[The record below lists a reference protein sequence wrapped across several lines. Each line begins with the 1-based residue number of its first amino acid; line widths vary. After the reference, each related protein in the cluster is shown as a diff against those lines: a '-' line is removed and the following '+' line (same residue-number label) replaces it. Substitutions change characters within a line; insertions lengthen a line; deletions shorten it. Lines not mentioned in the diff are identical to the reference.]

1 LNKLSIVTRLV
12 ILSVFLLLALI
23 GSNLYLNRVISHSSK
38 ILVDESVLVT
48 SLTTANAA
56 SRAFGDLK
64 YWLTDLAASL
74 LIRSELEA
82 ESAQADLEAA
92 LDKLHLIT
100 PDMVDQ
106 IRSEVEQMVSVSMK
120 AVDSYTDR
128 QRVMGNTQMARARE
142 HIIKVDN
149 MLEAVVNDL
158 ETRAL
163 TQASQTV
170 EDTKKSSR
178 NSVWILV
185 VTSVLGLLLTG
196 FIIDSIRSPLRKLV
210 AAMSD
215 VTEGKLDTIIPAG
228 GSDEIGS
235 MSKTLALFRDSVK
248 ERDRLQVERNKA
260 DEKLRN
266 TQGQLNEALKSMSDG
281 FCLYDK
287 HDVIVLSNQQY
298 TKNIPQITSSNFSAG
313 VSFEEIINASV
324 ENNLISDAIGN
335 EEEWKRNRIHK
346 HKNPGEPFE
355 QKRSDGGWI
364 RIDEKRTSDGGTVAI
379 YTDITE
385 LKAREELLLQAKVVT
400 DNALNELQVVLGN
413 INYGILFLDKDLNIR
428 LSNQAY
434 RSMWEI
440 PESFYENHPSLAE
453 EMEYTRRLSKYGV
466 EADDWENY
474 RDSRIRKI
482 QSGDTQ
488 PQELVLADGRVIQN
502 QCIALPEGGCMLT
515 YFDISEMKEAQET
528 LRAAKEIAEQATA
541 AKSKFLATMSHE
553 IRTPMNG
560 IIGMSNLLLNTDLNK
575 EQLEFTTTVV
585 ESAESLLTVINDV
598 LDFSKIEA
606 GKFDLDSRAID
617 LRECI
622 EGALDLVTASADV
635 KKLNLAYLIERDTPE
650 GVEADGGRLRQI
662 LLNLLNNAIKF
673 TERGEILLK
682 VSLAENTEKP
692 DLSKMDS
699 TNQTALTGLHFSI
712 SDTGIGIPEDKIPF
726 LFDSFSQVDASTTR
740 VYGGTG
746 LGLAISKN
754 LVQLMGGRIWVDSV
768 LGEGT
773 TFNFT
778 TYFPA
783 TRIDRRVELHET
795 KPDLASKRLLIVDDN
810 LTNRKILAAQSEE
823 WSMISEQTESPVEA
837 LNWIKH
843 GRKFDIAILDM
854 SMPVM
859 DGIDL
864 ARSIRKTY
872 SPAELPLIL
881 LSSLATLSDVPK
893 SEIEEAGFTAK
904 LAKPIKPSALLD
916 VMLDTLADSAKT
928 FEKRQVKTDDQYDKS
943 MAVDFP
949 LSILLVDDNKTNQKL
964 ASLVLKRLGYVAT
977 VAVNGKDAVE
987 KQAEGHFDVILMDIE
1002 MPVMDGIDATR
1013 NIRKLE
1019 GDRASAAYI
1028 VAVTA
1033 NAMQGDRERYLAA
1046 GMDAYVSKPMRINE
1060 LVNALKT
1067 AKLSALN
1074 AG

>member
-1 LNKLSIVTRLV
+1 
-12 ILSVFLLLALI
+12 
-23 GSNLYLNRVISHSSK
+23 
-38 ILVDESVLVT
+38 
-48 SLTTANAA
+48 
-56 SRAFGDLK
+56 
-64 YWLTDLAASL
+64 
-74 LIRSELEA
+74 
-82 ESAQADLEAA
+82 
-92 LDKLHLIT
+92 
-100 PDMVDQ
+100 M
-106 IRSEVEQMVSVSMK
+106 
-120 AVDSYTDR
+120 
-128 QRVMGNTQMARARE
+128 
-142 HIIKVDN
+142 
-149 MLEAVVNDL
+149 
-158 ETRAL
+158 
-163 TQASQTV
+163 
-170 EDTKKSSR
+170 
-178 NSVWILV
+178 
-185 VTSVLGLLLTG
+185 
-196 FIIDSIRSPLRKLV
+196 
-210 AAMSD
+210 
-215 VTEGKLDTIIPAG
+215 
-228 GSDEIGS
+228 
-235 MSKTLALFRDSVK
+235 
-248 ERDRLQVERNKA
+248 
-260 DEKLRN
+260 
-266 TQGQLNEALKSMSDG
+266 
-281 FCLYDK
+281 
-287 HDVIVLSNQQY
+287 
-298 TKNIPQITSSNFSAG
+298 
-313 VSFEEIINASV
+313 
-324 ENNLISDAIGN
+324 
-335 EEEWKRNRIHK
+335 
-346 HKNPGEPFE
+346 
-355 QKRSDGGWI
+355 
-364 RIDEKRTSDGGTVAI
+364 
-379 YTDITE
+379 
-385 LKAREELLLQAKVVT
+385 
-400 DNALNELQVVLGN
+400 
-413 INYGILFLDKDLNIR
+413 
-428 LSNQAY
+428 
-434 RSMWEI
+434 
-440 PESFYENHPSLAE
+440 
-453 EMEYTRRLSKYGV
+453 
-466 EADDWENY
+466 
-474 RDSRIRKI
+474 
-482 QSGDTQ
+482 
-488 PQELVLADGRVIQN
+488 
-502 QCIALPEGGCMLT
+502 
-515 YFDISEMKEAQET
+515 
-528 LRAAKEIAEQATA
+528 
-541 AKSKFLATMSHE
+541 
-553 IRTPMNG
+553 
-560 IIGMSNLLLNTDLNK
+560 
-575 EQLEFTTTVV
+575 
-585 ESAESLLTVINDV
+585 
-598 LDFSKIEA
+598 
-606 GKFDLDSRAID
+606 
-617 LRECI
+617 
-622 EGALDLVTASADV
+622 
-635 KKLNLAYLIERDTPE
+635 
-650 GVEADGGRLRQI
+650 
-662 LLNLLNNAIKF
+662 
-673 TERGEILLK
+673 K

>member
-1 LNKLSIVTRLV
+1 MNRTTSNCAAFKTAWVQRFFSRQLLHAARITVAVLSTL
-12 ILSVFLLLALI
+12 FF
-23 GSNLYLNRVISHSSK
+23 ISP
-38 ILVDESVLVT
+38 VQGD
-48 SLTTANAA
+48 NA
-56 SRAFGDLK
+56 
-64 YWLTDLAASL
+64 
-74 LIRSELEA
+74 
-82 ESAQADLEAA
+82 
-92 LDKLHLIT
+92 
-100 PDMVDQ
+100 
-106 IRSEVEQMVSVSMK
+106 
-120 AVDSYTDR
+120 DS
-128 QRVMGNTQMARARE
+128 
-142 HIIKVDN
+142 
-149 MLEAVVNDL
+149 DL
-158 ETRAL
+158 ETALYMADVLRAARSEI
-163 TQASQTV
+163 ASQQPNINN
-170 EDTKKSSR
+170 ELLGDKGLSG
-178 NSVWILV
+178 
-185 VTSVLGLLLTG
+185 SVL
-196 FIIDSIRSPLRKLV
+196 IER
-210 AAMSD
+210 
-215 VTEGKLDTIIPAG
+215 
-228 GSDEIGS
+228 
-235 MSKTLALFRDSVK
+235 TLARLKEAGKPDPLQFPPDSRAGK
-248 ERDRLQVERNKA
+248 IINA
-260 DEKLRN
+260 
-266 TQGQLNEALKSMSDG
+266 QL
-281 FCLYDK
+281 
-287 HDVIVLSNQQY
+287 
-298 TKNIPQITSSNFSAG
+298 SAM
-313 VSFEEIINASV
+313 EEII
-324 ENNLISDAIGN
+324 
-335 EEEWKRNRIHK
+335 
-346 HKNPGEPFE
+346 
-355 QKRSDGGWI
+355 
-364 RIDEKRTSDGGTVAI
+364 DE
-379 YTDITE
+379 
-385 LKAREELLLQAKVVT
+385 
-400 DNALNELQVVLGN
+400 
-413 INYGILFLDKDLNIR
+413 
-428 LSNQAY
+428 NQAL
-434 RSMWEI
+434 I
-440 PESFYENHPSLAE
+440 NQQ
-453 EMEYTRRLSKYGV
+453 GV
-466 EADDWENY
+466 
-474 RDSRIRKI
+474 
-482 QSGDTQ
+482 G
-488 PQELVLADGRVIQN
+488 
-502 QCIALPEGGCMLT
+502 
-515 YFDISEMKEAQET
+515 F
-528 LRAAKEIAEQATA
+528 
-541 AKSKFLATMSHE
+541 
-553 IRTPMNG
+553 
-560 IIGMSNLLLNTDLNK
+560 
-575 EQLEFTTTVV
+575 
-585 ESAESLLTVINDV
+585 VINDV